1 MPDRRHIVIWALLS
15 VAFVLCAVSIWI
27 WRRGESVQRWNS
39 FLVGDP
45 RQGAETFQQKGCS
58 QCHSI
63 LGAGGNSAADLGL
76 LGAAGSS
83 MDDLVTVM
91 WNHAPRMWE
100 QMNARKIPYSKFTA
114 EEMADLFAY
123 LYVTCYDDSSG
134 DVGQGKQLFSQ
145 KGCIRCHA
153 IEDTGGHVG
162 PNLRDIGPVVTPILW
177 VQAMWNHAPAMEEH
191 MRELKMEWPRFVG
204 EEMNDLLAFVRVERG
219 GREAESGV
227 LPANPRHG
235 WLLFQQKGCI
245 TCHSIHGEGGKTG
258 PDLTSDRPLPR
269 TLMQMAG
276 RMWNHSP
283 EMWAAMKAKG
293 MERPSFQGQEMADVI
308 ALFYSVH
315 YIDFRGSAVI
325 GQQVFSDRKCSRC
338 HGADAQGTERG
349 PNLRKKSRFLTP
361 VNLAQALWA
370 HGPRMYADAQ
380 KLGLD
385 WPTLKEGDVSHLLAF
400 LSSSPTSQKQT
411 AGSAQ

>member
-1 MPDRRHIVIWALLS
+1 MTDRRHIVIWALLS
-15 VAFVLCAVSIWI
+15 AAFVLCAISIWI
-27 WRRGESVQRWNS
+27 WRRGESEQRWNS

-58 QCHSI
+58 QCHSV

-100 QMNARKIPYSKFTA
+100 QMNARRIPNSQFTA

-134 DVGQGKQLFSQ
+134 DVAHGKRLFSQ

-153 IEDTGGHVG
+153 IGDTGGHVG

-191 MRELKMEWPRFVG
+191 MRALKMEWPRFEG

-227 LPANPRHG
+227 LPASPRRG
-235 WLLFQQKGCI
+235 WILFQQKGCI
-245 TCHSIHGEGGKTG
+245 SCHAIRGEGGKMG

-293 MERPSFQGQEMADVI
+293 MERPSFQGQEMADLI
-308 ALFYSVH
+308 ALLYSVH

-338 HGADAQGTERG
+338 HGADAQGSERG

-361 VNLAQALWA
+361 VNLAQALWS

-400 LSSSPTSQKQT
+400 LSSSPTSENR
-411 AGSAQ
+411 